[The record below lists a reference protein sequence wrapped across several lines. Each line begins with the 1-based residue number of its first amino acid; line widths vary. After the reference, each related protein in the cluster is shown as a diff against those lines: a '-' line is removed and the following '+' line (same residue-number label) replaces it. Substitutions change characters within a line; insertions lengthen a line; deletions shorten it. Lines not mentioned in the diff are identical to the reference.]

1 MQPPAAYHRGGG
13 YHFSYMGGIDRVIT
27 KMQSI
32 VEGNEFVEQSGGKLI
47 DRQHVE
53 EAMATGGDVYNR
65 QGVQFFPYDARNIKL
80 PHIEEFLKKYPHFL
94 REPEKYFN
102 D

>member
-1 MQPPAAYHRGGG
+1 
-13 YHFSYMGGIDRVIT
+13 
-27 KMQSI
+27 MQSI
-32 VEGNEFVEQSGGKLI
+32 VDGNELVEKSGGKFI
-47 DRQHVE
+47 DRKHVE
-53 EAMATGGDVYNR
+53 ESMAKGTDVYGR
-65 QGVQFFPYDARNIKL
+65 KGIPESKFLPYDARNIRL

>member
-1 MQPPAAYHRGGG
+1 
-13 YHFSYMGGIDRVIT
+13 MGGIDRVIT

-53 EAMATGGDVYNR
+53 EAMATGKDVYGR
-65 QGVQFFPYDARNIKL
+65 QGIPESQFLPYDARNIKL
-80 PHIEEFLKKYPHFL
+80 PHIDEFLRKYPHFL